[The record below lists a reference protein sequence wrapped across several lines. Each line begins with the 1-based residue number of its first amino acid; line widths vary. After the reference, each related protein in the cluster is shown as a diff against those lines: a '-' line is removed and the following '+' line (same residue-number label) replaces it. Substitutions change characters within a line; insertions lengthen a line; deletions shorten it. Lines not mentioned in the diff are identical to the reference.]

1 MELDTRAQSLLKT
14 LITHHIGDGQPVGS
28 KTLSASSGLDL
39 SPASIRNIMK
49 DLEDA
54 GFVSS
59 PHTSAGRIPT
69 NKGYRLFVDSLV
81 TVQSLDDLEISSLK
95 NQLITSD
102 NKHLISSAANTLS
115 ELTKFA
121 GIVMIPKAKKI
132 KYKHIEF
139 IGLSERRVLVIIVTD
154 DGNVQNRVLY
164 TKHDY
169 DKASLTEASNYFNKE
184 FSGYSI
190 EEAKI
195 RLTDDLKNMKTNISD
210 LMSSAINSAADDGDG
225 HDDSNHIVMSGQTK
239 LLETAELSQNVAS
252 IRKILEIFEKKTALL
267 KLLESSHH
275 ANGIQI
281 FIGEESGYQAL
292 DECSVITAPYEA
304 YGEVLGILGVIGPTR
319 MAYERVIPIVDI
331 TAKLLG
337 NSIK

>member
-1 MELDTRAQSLLKT
+1 MDLDTRAQTLLKT
-14 LITHHIGDGQPVGS
+14 LITHHISDGNPVGS
-28 KTLSASSGLDL
+28 KTLSSSSNLDL
-39 SPASIRNIMK
+39 SPATIRNIMK

-81 TVQSLDDLEISSLK
+81 TVQSLNDFEISSLQK
-95 NQLITSD
+95 QLVLSD
-102 NKHLISSAANTLS
+102 KKHLMNSAANTLS

-121 GIVMIPKAKKI
+121 GVVMIPKAKKLQ
-132 KYKHIEF
+132 YKHIEF
-139 IGLSERRVLVIIVTD
+139 LSLSEKRVLVIIVTD

-164 TKHDY
+164 TKHNY
-169 DKASLTEASNYFNKE
+169 DKEKLVEASNYFNKE
-184 FSGYSI
+184 FSGFSM
-190 EEAKI
+190 EGAKKK
-195 RLTDDLKNMKTNISD
+195 LLNDLKNMKGDISD
-210 LMSSAINSAADDGDG
+210 LMSSTIVTSTNESNDD
-225 HDDSNHIVMSGQTK
+225 HLIMSGQAK

-252 IRKILEIFEKKTALL
+252 IKKILEIFEKKSALL
-267 KLLESSHH
+267 NLLESSHN
-275 ANGIQI
+275 ADGIQI

-292 DECSVITAPYEA
+292 DECSVITSPYEA
-304 YGEVLGILGVIGPTR
+304 DGEILGMLGVIGPTR

-337 NSIK
+337 KSIK

>member
-1 MELDTRAQSLLKT
+1 MDLDSRAQSLLKT

-28 KTLSASSGLDL
+28 KTLSASSDLDL

-81 TVQSLDDLEISSLK
+81 TVQSLDDIEISSLK
-95 NQLITSD
+95 NQLIASD

-139 IGLSERRVLVIIVTD
+139 IGISERRVLVIIVTD
-154 DGNVQNRVLY
+154 DGNVQNSVLY
-164 TKHDY
+164 TNHDY
-169 DKASLTEASNYFNKE
+169 DKTSLTEAANYFNKE
-184 FSGYSI
+184 FSGYSV
-190 EEAKI
+190 EEAKK
-195 RLTDDLKNMKTNISD
+195 RLMDDLKHMKTNISD
-210 LMSSAINSAADDGDG
+210 LMSSAINSAADNNDEAD
-225 HDDSNHIVMSGQTK
+225 NIVMSGQTK
-239 LLETAELSQNVAS
+239 LLETVELSQNVAS
-252 IRKILEIFEKKTALL
+252 IRKILEVFEKKSALL
-267 KLLESSHH
+267 KLLESSQH

-304 YGEVLGILGVIGPTR
+304 DGEVLGILGVIGPTR

>member
-1 MELDTRAQSLLKT
+1 MDLDSRAQSLLKT
-14 LITHHIGDGQPVGS
+14 LITHHIDDGQPVGS
-28 KTLSASSGLDL
+28 KTLSASSDLDL

-81 TVQSLDDLEISSLK
+81 TVQSLDDVEISSLK
-95 NQLITSD
+95 NQLIASD

-139 IGLSERRVLVIIVTD
+139 IGISERRVLVIIITD
-154 DGNVQNRVLY
+154 DGNVQNSVLY
-164 TKHDY
+164 TNHDY
-169 DKASLTEASNYFNKE
+169 DKTSLTEAANYFNKE
-184 FSGYSI
+184 FSGYSV
-190 EEAKI
+190 EEAKK
-195 RLTDDLKNMKTNISD
+195 RLVDDLKHMKTNISD
-210 LMSSAINSAADDGDG
+210 LMSSAINSAADNNDEAD
-225 HDDSNHIVMSGQTK
+225 NIVMSGQTK
-239 LLETAELSQNVAS
+239 LLETVELSQNVAS
-252 IRKILEIFEKKTALL
+252 IRKILEVFEKKSALL
-267 KLLESSHH
+267 KLLESSQH

-304 YGEVLGILGVIGPTR
+304 DGEVLGILGVIGPTR

>member
-1 MELDTRAQSLLKT
+1 MDLDSRAQSLLKS
-14 LITHHIGDGQPVGS
+14 LITHHIDDGQPVGS
-28 KTLSASSGLDL
+28 KTLSASSDLDL

-81 TVQSLDDLEISSLK
+81 TVQSLDDVEISSLK
-95 NQLITSD
+95 NQLIASD

-121 GIVMIPKAKKI
+121 GIVMIPKTKKI

-139 IGLSERRVLVIIVTD
+139 IGISERRVLVIIITD
-154 DGNVQNRVLY
+154 DGNVQNSVLY
-164 TKHDY
+164 TNHDY
-169 DKASLTEASNYFNKE
+169 DKTSLTEAANYFNKE
-184 FSGYSI
+184 FSGYSV
-190 EEAKI
+190 EEAKK
-195 RLTDDLKNMKTNISD
+195 RLMDDLKHMKTNISD
-210 LMSSAINSAADDGDG
+210 LMSSAINSAADNNDEAD
-225 HDDSNHIVMSGQTK
+225 NIVMSGQTK
-239 LLETAELSQNVAS
+239 LLETVELSQNVAS
-252 IRKILEIFEKKTALL
+252 IRKILEVFEKKSALL
-267 KLLESSHH
+267 KLLESSQH

-304 YGEVLGILGVIGPTR
+304 DGEVLGILGVIGPTR

>member
-1 MELDTRAQSLLKT
+1 MDLDSRAQSLLKS
-14 LITHHIGDGQPVGS
+14 LITHHIDDGQPVGS
-28 KTLSASSGLDL
+28 KTLSASSDLDL

-81 TVQSLDDLEISSLK
+81 TVQSLDDVEISSLK
-95 NQLITSD
+95 NQLIASD

-139 IGLSERRVLVIIVTD
+139 IGISERRVLVIIITD
-154 DGNVQNRVLY
+154 DGNVQNSVLY
-164 TKHDY
+164 TNHDY
-169 DKASLTEASNYFNKE
+169 DKTSLTEAANYFNKE
-184 FSGYSI
+184 FSGYSV
-190 EEAKI
+190 EEAKK
-195 RLTDDLKNMKTNISD
+195 RLVDDLKHMKTNISD
-210 LMSSAINSAADDGDG
+210 LMSSAINSAADNNDEAD
-225 HDDSNHIVMSGQTK
+225 NIVMSGQTK
-239 LLETAELSQNVAS
+239 LLETVELSQNVAS
-252 IRKILEIFEKKTALL
+252 IRKILEVFEKKSALL
-267 KLLESSHH
+267 KLLESSQH

-304 YGEVLGILGVIGPTR
+304 DGEVLGILGVIGPTR